1 MHILLIHQAFCG
13 PQDPG
18 GTRHY
23 ELARRLARMGHRFT
37 IVTSQYSYLT
47 GKEKSAFP
55 NHYQIEVR
63 FAGAIGGWHR
73 SYFQRVVAFLSFM
86 ITAVITGLRVETPDV
101 VIGTSPPLFQAISAW
116 LIATLRRRPF
126 ILEIRDLWPEFA
138 VSLGLLRGR
147 VLIWFARRLE
157 SFLYARAKEII
168 VNSPSYREYLLEQGI
183 PESKISVIP
192 NGVDTSMYCPE
203 LNGDAFR
210 RDHGMHDKFVVMY
223 AGALGF
229 ANDIGCLLR
238 AAARMH
244 HRADIVFA
252 IVGDGKEL
260 PRLRSEADSLRL
272 NNVSFVAAQ
281 SKENMP
287 NVLAAADVCVA
298 TLKDARMLKTTY
310 PNKVFD
316 YMAAGRPTVLAID
329 GAIREVIEKSQGGIF
344 VPPGDDAAL
353 AEAILVLYES
363 AELRKEMGQSARSF
377 VASHFDRE
385 IQAEQ
390 IAEILH
396 RQSSRDLAPIKDADV
411 AVPRL

>member
-1 MHILLIHQAFCG
+1 
-13 PQDPG
+13 
-18 GTRHY
+18 
-23 ELARRLARMGHRFT
+23 MGYRFT
-37 IVTSQYSYLT
+37 IITSQYSYLT

-55 NHYQIEVR
+55 EHSEIDVR
-63 FAGAIGGWHR
+63 FAGVIGEWHR

-86 ITAVITGLRVETPDV
+86 ITAVIAGLRIEKPDV
-101 VIGTSPPLFQAISAW
+101 VIGTSPPMFQAISAW

-138 VSLGLLRGR
+138 ISLGLLRSH

-168 VNSPSYREYLLEQGI
+168 VNSPSYREYLLEQEI

-192 NGVDTSMYCPE
+192 NGVDTSMYGPE
-203 LNGDAFR
+203 QNGDAFL
-210 RDHGMHDKFVVMY
+210 RDHVMHDKFVVMY

-229 ANDIGCLLR
+229 ANDIDCLLR
-238 AAARMH
+238 AAVRMR
-244 HRADIVFA
+244 HRADIVIA

-298 TLKDARMLKTTY
+298 TLKNDRMLKTTY

-329 GAIREVIEKSQGGIF
+329 GAIREVLEKSRGGIF

-353 AEAILVLYES
+353 VEAILALYES
-363 AELRKEMGQSARSF
+363 PELRKEMGQSARSF
-377 VASHFDRE
+377 VVSHFDRS

-390 IAEILH
+390 IAEILN
-396 RQSSRDLAPIKDADV
+396 RQSSRYLPPIKDADV